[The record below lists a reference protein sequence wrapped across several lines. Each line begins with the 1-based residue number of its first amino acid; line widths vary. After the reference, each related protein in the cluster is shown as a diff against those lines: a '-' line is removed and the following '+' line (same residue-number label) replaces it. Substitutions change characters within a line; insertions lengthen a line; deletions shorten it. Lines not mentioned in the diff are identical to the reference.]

1 MFGKRR
7 RSSIRTGRI
16 DSLIGRQTEFSGD
29 VRFSGGLHIDGVIKG
44 NVLADGDSDAVLTL
58 SEHGSIWGQI
68 NVPQVVLSGE
78 VMGDVYAGRH
88 VELTSSARI
97 SGDVY
102 YGLIEMAMGAEVKG
116 SLIPRPEDSEVPLH
130 APVPDEA
137 PPPAPRSMRVTRED
151 DPD

>member
-1 MFGKRR
+1 MFGKK
-7 RSSIRTGRI
+7 RSNIRPGRI

-29 VRFSGGLHIDGVIKG
+29 VRFSGGLHVDGSIKG
-44 NVLADGDSDAVLTL
+44 NVSVAEDSDAVLTL
-58 SEHGSIWGQI
+58 SEHGSIQGQI

-78 VMGDVYAGRH
+78 VSGDVYAERH

-116 SLIPRPEDSEVPLH
+116 SLIPRVEG
-130 APVPDEA
+130 APKVAAGPARDAA
-137 PPPAPRSMRVTRED
+137 PPHDPRDTE
-151 DPD
+151 PD